1 MEFGKIPVDAA
12 KGAILAHS
20 VTLGAGVLK
29 KGKVLDEADIA
40 ALAENNIDS
49 VYAAKLAPDDINEN
63 DAAITIGRVL
73 AGANVKVEATASG
86 RANLFAK
93 QSGVVEIDAGIINQ
107 LNAIDE
113 SLTVACLMPFERV
126 EQGQMLAT
134 VKIIPYA
141 VTKTTMDAGLAVV
154 DKGAPIAVAAF
165 EPKRVGLIITRLEQ
179 TKQSLIEKT
188 EQVMAE
194 RIEGA
199 GSILG
204 RVSVVN
210 HDANAVSLAL
220 NTTSPHH
227 DVALVFGASA
237 IVDRADVVPVAVLQ
251 VGGKIE
257 HLGMPVDPGNLLLLA
272 KIGEMPVIGVPTCA
286 RSLKRNG
293 FDWVLERLLAGIRV
307 TGGDLQGMGVG
318 GLLKEIASR
327 PHPRARLKKD

>member
-1 MEFGKIPVDAA
+1 MEFGKIPVKAA
-12 KGAILAHS
+12 KEAILAHS
-20 VTLGAGVLK
+20 VTLASGVLK
-29 KGKVLDEADIA
+29 KGTVLDEADIA
-40 ALAENNIDS
+40 ALIENNIES
-49 VYAAKLAPDDINEN
+49 VYAAKLAEDDINEN
-63 DAAITIGRVL
+63 DAAITIGKVL
-73 AGANVKVEATASG
+73 GGANVKVEATSSG

-93 QSGVVEIDAGIINQ
+93 QSGVVEINADIINQ

-113 SLTVACLMPFERV
+113 SLTVACLIPFERV

-141 VTKTTMDAGLAVV
+141 VSKATMDAGLAVI
-154 DKGAPIAVAAF
+154 GESMPIAVVAF

-188 EQVMAE
+188 EKVMTE
-194 RIEGA
+194 RVEGA

-220 NTTSPHH
+220 NTISPHH
-227 DVALVFGASA
+227 DIALVFGASA
-237 IVDRADVVPVAVLQ
+237 IVDRADVVPVAVKQ
-251 VGGKIE
+251 VGGEIE

-272 KIGEMPVIGVPTCA
+272 RIGEMPVIGVPTCA

-293 FDWVLERLLAGIRV
+293 FDWVLERLLAGVKV
-307 TGGDLQGMGVG
+307 TGDDLQGMGVG
-318 GLLKEIASR
+318 GLLKDIPSR
-327 PHPRARLKKD
+327 PHPRFRPKET